1 MRRSRL
7 NSTNT
12 RRTRDGRE
20 PGEEEQRPL
29 FETVKIHA
37 PEARIQA
44 EEMDLWADPT
54 TEEEIEVRTQ
64 PIRATIMKV
73 QSLAVELLEET

>member
-7 NSTNT
+7 NLTNT
-12 RRTRDGRE
+12 RRTRDGCE
-20 PGEEEQRPL
+20 PGEEEQRL
-29 FETVKIHA
+29 HFEKVKIHA

-44 EEMDLWADPT
+44 EEMDLWVDLK

-64 PIRATIMKV
+64 PIKATIMKV
-73 QSLAVELLEET
+73 RSLAVELQEET